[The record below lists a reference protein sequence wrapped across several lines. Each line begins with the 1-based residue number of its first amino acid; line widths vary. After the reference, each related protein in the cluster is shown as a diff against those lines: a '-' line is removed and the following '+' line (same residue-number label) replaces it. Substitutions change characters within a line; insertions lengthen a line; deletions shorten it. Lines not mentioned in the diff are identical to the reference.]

1 MRERLETEERENWR
15 DHRQDR
21 NLTRILATVIGEKV
35 KTELRQIG
43 NLGNRRPKMSEDRQ
57 RHPLDKDQCAYCKEK
72 GHWARECPKKK
83 GRASK
88 VLALEEDD

>member
-1 MRERLETEERENWR
+1 M
-15 DHRQDR
+15 
-21 NLTRILATVIGEKV
+21 AAVVGEKG
-35 KTELRQIG
+35 TIGPRQIG
-43 NLGNRRPKMSEDRQ
+43 NLGNRRPKMSEDGQ
-57 RHPLDKDQCAYCKEK
+57 RHLLDKEQCASCKEK